1 MSRKRKYPLSNN
13 DPRVLKEA
21 QQDFDRFVK
30 KCKPSKRRRGGCCLF
45 SFALIIAIPSGITI
59 GIIELVKNLVA

>member
-1 MSRKRKYPLSNN
+1 M
-13 DPRVLKEA
+13 KEA

-30 KCKPSKRRRGGCCLF
+30 KYKPSKRKRSSGCCLF
-45 SFALIIAIPSGITI
+45 SFALIIGIPSGITI